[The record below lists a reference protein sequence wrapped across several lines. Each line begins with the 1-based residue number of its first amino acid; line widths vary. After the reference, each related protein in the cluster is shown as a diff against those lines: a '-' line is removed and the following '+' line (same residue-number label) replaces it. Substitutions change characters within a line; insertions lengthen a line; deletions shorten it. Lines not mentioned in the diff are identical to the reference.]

1 MTTSR
6 PACKLRAGI
15 SVLGAIFTHASF
27 LAALGADAAG
37 ATRAEH
43 KWRLVPVYEASYE
56 GTEKLA
62 LAESLVA
69 EGRTVTNAPAFYAV
83 SAQEWLPGLVPLF
96 AIEKAGQFEL
106 RRRPR
111 RAHESFSEPLIFA
124 LPLPSEPD
132 APVIAGHWSIDGV
145 RGDGSKVYLG
155 WELSYE
161 NSEIAGRFDQA
172 GEYRWASIAGGT
184 FRSNRIDLRVEYI
197 ADAYAISGV
206 LKEGELTGTWQHL
219 KAAEQG
225 HWRATRVAPPIQ
237 PRGRTSPLYEWT
249 SGTVARK
256 RYATAEARLGEGWA
270 RSPQS
275 LGLVWIAPE

>member
-1 MTTSR
+1 MTASR
-6 PACKLRAGI
+6 PDCVLRVGI
-15 SVLGAIFTHASF
+15 SVLGAILIHCSSQ
-27 LAALGADAAG
+27 AACGADAAG
-37 ATRAEH
+37 APRTEH
-43 KWRLVPVYEASYE
+43 KWRMVPVYEASYE

-62 LAESLVA
+62 LAETLAA
-69 EGRTVTNAPAFYAV
+69 EGRTITNAPVFYAV
-83 SAQEWLPGLVPLF
+83 SAREWLPGLVPLF

-161 NSEIAGRFDQA
+161 DGQVAGRFDQG
-172 GEYRWASIAGGT
+172 GEYRWASIVGGT

-197 ADAYAISGV
+197 ADAYAISGG
-206 LKEGELTGTWQHL
+206 LKGGELTGTWQHL
-219 KAAEQG
+219 KATEQG
-225 HWRATRVAPPIQ
+225 QWKAVRDAAPIQ
-237 PRGRTSPLYEWT
+237 PRGRTSPLFEWT
-249 SGTVARK
+249 SGAGTRK
-256 RYATAEARLGEGWA
+256 RYAPAETRLGEGWS
-270 RSPQS
+270 RSAQP
-275 LGLVWIAPE
+275 LALVWIAPE